1 MSDKR
6 FAILVRAIMSH
17 NISEI
22 EALAL
27 ANQVD
32 PRLYLNFTPY
42 GIHEIAS
49 NVAEAHFEVIKTLDS
64 QD

>member
-17 NISEI
+17 NISEN

-32 PRLYLNFTPY
+32 LYFYRDLTPS
-42 GIHEIAS
+42 GIREIAS
-49 NVAEAHFEVIKTLDS
+49 NVVKAHFEVIEALDLR
-64 QD
+64 D